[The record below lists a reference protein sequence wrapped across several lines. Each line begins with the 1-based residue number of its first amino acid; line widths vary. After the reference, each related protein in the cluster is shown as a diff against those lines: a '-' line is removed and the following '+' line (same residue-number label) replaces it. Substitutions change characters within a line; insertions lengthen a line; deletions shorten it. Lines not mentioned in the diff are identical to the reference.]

1 MSRERGIAWIAALI
15 VGSPTAAIAQ
25 PSAADPYQIRLPTR
39 EKQQVPFH
47 KKEVNLEDLFPKT
60 EIPYAYPNPVDLQG
74 LKVGGLLPKTTTTL
88 GANLFVVVD
97 NTKYATMAELYR
109 ANRIKGKSNFV
120 TVDALMHSFLSIRN
134 GMLANSIEEHVAP
147 ELLALLVA
155 MMKTTAADYKQA
167 DDAEVRD
174 DIEKNLAFLSVG
186 VRLLDPTLPIPA
198 LANATALATKELQ
211 NIRSNQTK
219 RSAIFNEEED
229 FSTYKPC
236 GWYDKSAKLQNFFR
250 AKQWLSRISF
260 PLSEDS
266 KPDHSGDS
274 FRRSALLFRALDKS
288 AVGSQSGIQVW
299 QRLNQALSQLGTPA
313 TTEAKTLTP
322 SDYKEVFKSSNGDLK
337 MSLQGLA
344 EPFYR
349 TKLLLSVRRQ
359 RPLQI
364 SATSIFDL
372 ENSHTERATQASF
385 RLFPMI
391 ESPETPWLRQRGHQF
406 AKEGSDI
413 PAPPLA
419 LLDLHARGL
428 PQATNVLAESVWK
441 LDPTLVTTAPLLV
454 QALKKQAGSDI
465 VWQILASYFKMPT
478 ETTIQPVLKTNGW
491 MTRKLESGFAAWLDS
506 QLACAPEQVNSN
518 DSISEHNPPAPES
531 APTTGPQLSVNANA
545 AVNPA
550 PAVNSRPTLHYVE
563 PCPEV
568 FRSMRNEIQRLSAQL
583 TSMGY
588 PQPKY
593 DKRIQDLILLLE
605 RLESVAKKEV
615 NGLAPVGSDL
625 ALLANIDVA
634 LEKFS
639 PPTSSTLFLD
649 TGAANEDAAR
659 GSVTTGATIGLGHPG
674 MLYIIFQTGRSFN
687 VYRGA
692 MYTYYEI
699 SGGPIKPEHWDRKME
714 FGFLIPP
721 TWTEQF
727 EILQDQT
734 ATGGN

>member
-1 MSRERGIAWIAALI
+1 MSRKRGIAWIAALT
-15 VGSPTAAIAQ
+15 VGAPTAAIAQ
-25 PSAADPYQIRLPTR
+25 PFAADSYPVRVPTR
-39 EKQQVPFH
+39 EKQPVPFH

-60 EIPYAYPNPVDLQG
+60 EIPYLYPNPVDLEG

-97 NTKYATMAELYR
+97 NTKYATMSELYR

-134 GMLANSIEEHVAP
+134 GMLAKSIEEHVAP
-147 ELLALLVA
+147 ELLALLAA

-167 DDAEVRD
+167 DDAEVRED
-174 DIEKNLAFLSVG
+174 LEKNLAFLSVG
-186 VRLLDPTLPIPA
+186 VRLLDPTLPVPA
-198 LANATALATKELQ
+198 LANATTMATKELG

-219 RSAIFNEEED
+219 RSAIFNEDED
-229 FSTYKPC
+229 FSIYRPS

-260 PLSEDS
+260 ALSENA
-266 KPDHSGDS
+266 KTDHSGDS

-288 AVGSQSGIQVW
+288 VVGSQPGMQVW
-299 QRLNQALSQLGTPA
+299 QHVNQALSQFGTPA
-313 TTEAKTLTP
+313 STEIKTLIP
-322 SDYKEVFKSSNGDLK
+322 SDYKEVFKATNGDLK

-385 RLFPMI
+385 RLFPII
-391 ESPETPWLRQRGHQF
+391 ESPETPWLRERGHQF

-419 LLDLHARGL
+419 LLDLHAHGL
-428 PQATNVLAESVWK
+428 TQATNVLGESVWK
-441 LDPTLVTTAPLLV
+441 LDPTLVTTVPLLV
-454 QALKKQAGSDI
+454 QALKKQASSDI
-465 VWQILASYFKMPT
+465 VWQILASYFKMPA
-478 ETTIQPVLKTNGW
+478 ETIQPVLKTNNW
-491 MTRKLESGFAAWLDS
+491 MTRKLESGFAAWLDN
-506 QLACAPEQVNSN
+506 QVACAPEEVERDN
-518 DSISEHNPPAPES
+518 ISEHTPIPAHDSLPPAN
-531 APTTGPQLSVNANA
+531 PQLSVNAKTTT
-545 AVNPA
+545 NPV

-583 TSMGY
+583 TSEGY

-593 DKRIQDLILLLE
+593 EKRIQDLILLLE
-605 RLESVAKKEV
+605 RLESIAKREV

-639 PPTSSTLFLD
+639 PPTSSTIFLD
-649 TGAANEDAAR
+649 TGAVNEDAAR

-692 MYTYYEI
+692 MYTYYEL

-714 FGFLIPP
+714 YGFLIPP

-727 EILQDQT
+727 EIVQDQST
-734 ATGGN
+734 TGGN